1 MLALMKRILLLLVIA
16 GAALLVGLSKPGDAA
31 AGWCWPT
38 CSTYGK
44 LGPSTSTRNG
54 CWYGYGEVCSG
65 WSYFSVNSVY
75 KTCYPYCQPDPT
87 TPARI
92 LYGFENGVRIR
103 GRLTYDAYLH
113 RIEPRDVGMGGYLRA
128 QVNWWPNEE
137 GYPTDA
143 SEVNIAAIG

>member
-1 MLALMKRILLLLVIA
+1 MKRILLLLVIV
-16 GAALLVGLSKPGDAA
+16 GAVLQVGLSTPSNAA

-54 CWYGYGEVCSG
+54 CWYYAGEVCSG
-65 WSYFSVNSVY
+65 WSYFSLNGVA
-75 KTCYPYCQPDPT
+75 KTCYPYCQPDPY

-92 LYGFENGVRIR
+92 LYGFENSSRIR
-103 GRLTYDAYLH
+103 GRLTYVADTH
-113 RIEPRDVGMGGYLRA
+113 RIAPSDVGMGGYLRA
-128 QVNWWPNEE
+128 QVNWWMNES

-143 SEVNIAAIG
+143 SEVHIAAIG